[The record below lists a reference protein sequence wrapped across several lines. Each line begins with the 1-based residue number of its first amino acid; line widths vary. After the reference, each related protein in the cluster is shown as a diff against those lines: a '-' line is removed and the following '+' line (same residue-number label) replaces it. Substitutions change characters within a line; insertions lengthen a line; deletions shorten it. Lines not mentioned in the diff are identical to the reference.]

1 MGEAN
6 HPPPG
11 LVTLVRRIIRTGLGA
26 LRNRLELFALEWQE
40 ERLRLTRLALGVGL
54 LVFFVLMT
62 ALLLTF
68 IAIFIFPPEHRMYVA
83 GGLAALYCVAAILAC
98 WRLRT
103 LLRHEAFRE
112 TIDQVKKDEA
122 WLESLK

>member
-1 MGEAN
+1 MEAIV
-6 HPPPG
+6 
-11 LVTLVRRIIRTGLGA
+11 LESDEELRRRATTRLN
-26 LRNRLELFALEWQE
+26 LRNGFYLQTILYL
-40 ERLRLTRLALGVGL
+40 
-54 LVFFVLMT
+54 VLMT